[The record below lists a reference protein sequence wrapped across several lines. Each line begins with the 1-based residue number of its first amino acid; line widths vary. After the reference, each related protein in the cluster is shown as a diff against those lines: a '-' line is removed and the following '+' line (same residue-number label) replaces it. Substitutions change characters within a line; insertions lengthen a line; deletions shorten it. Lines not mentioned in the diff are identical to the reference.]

1 MNFNFCTYIGSQNPK
16 VKPTL
21 AFNFF
26 IPKLHIPTHN
36 EHTWTLVQ
44 TLMFLYIVLYT
55 KDIKDCKHVAFTHFK

>member
-1 MNFNFCTYIGSQNPK
+1 MDFNFCTYIGSQNPK

-21 AFNFF
+21 AINFF

-36 EHTWTLVQ
+36 EHKWTLVQ

-55 KDIKDCKHVAFTHFK
+55 KDIKDCKHVAFTNL